1 MTIIVYLYTCIT
13 FYDNYSLVIYI
24 IAEHIELSMYS
35 H

>member
-1 MTIIVYLYTCIT
+1 MTIIVYLYIT

-24 IAEHIELSMYS
+24 IAEHIELSMYG